1 MSVRNLT
8 KRFIDIRNAAKA
20 NRSLLKG
27 DNDSGDSDSGLL
39 NVRRELTGDVTV
51 CSGVQSDMLLLLCID
66 SQQSCLLESKEQ

>member
-20 NRSLLKG
+20 NRSLMKG

-39 NVRRELTGDVTV
+39 NV
-51 CSGVQSDMLLLLCID
+51 S
-66 SQQSCLLESKEQ
+66 

>member
-39 NVRRELTGDVTV
+39 NVSYDGR
-51 CSGVQSDMLLLLCID
+51 
-66 SQQSCLLESKEQ
+66 LEAMYVL